1 VRHRRWSGRAEVV
14 LAAKAAESLSHAG
27 HRAWPSK
34 IERGAAG
41 LPDYL
46 GSRFEPAHAARE
58 LTMLIVLLA
67 FLAISP
73 DTELASWVEAQ
84 GGVVTKDAAAHV
96 VAIDLRSSWVTDSD
110 LSALEQL
117 RYLKKLDLSYT
128 HITDLG
134 MEQLKPLQGITEL
147 NLCYAE
153 HVTDEGLAHLKG
165 WKKLEWLNV
174 RGTKITDTGLEHIS
188 TLGSLRWLDAGF
200 AQITNNGLDY
210 LSALTNLRHLGIGG
224 NKISDSGLH

>member
-1 VRHRRWSGRAEVV
+1 
-14 LAAKAAESLSHAG
+14 
-27 HRAWPSK
+27 
-34 IERGAAG
+34 
-41 LPDYL
+41 
-46 GSRFEPAHAARE
+46 
-58 LTMLIVLLA
+58 MLIVLLA
-67 FLAISP
+67 FLALNP
-73 DTELASWVEAQ
+73 DAELASWVEAQ
-84 GGVVTKDAAAHV
+84 GGRITKDAASHV

-134 MEQLKPLQGITEL
+134 LEQLKPLQGITEL

-188 TLGSLRWLDAGF
+188 TLGSLPCPDPALAPL
-200 AQITNNGLDY
+200 TNNV
-210 LSALTNLRHLGIGG
+210 
-224 NKISDSGLH
+224 LHSL